1 MKTFLFK
8 SMMGI
13 FFGAF
18 VTVVVT
24 YATVIFG
31 EGNMLDGKQFIKDSA
46 GYILCAWLFTVS
58 PLYFEIRSL
67 NLAIQT
73 ILHFTTVTILYFI
86 LSLGFG
92 WIPLQFKNILMFFS
106 VAIFIYAVSWI
117 CFYLYFKNISKK
129 MNRELKHIK

>member
-1 MKTFLFK
+1 MKTFLFR

-18 VTVVVT
+18 VTVLVT
-24 YATVIFG
+24 YAMVIFG
-31 EGNMLDGKQFIKDSA
+31 EGNMLNGELFIRNSA

-67 NLAIQT
+67 NLAMQT
-73 ILHFTTVTILYFI
+73 VLHFTTVTILYLV

-92 WIPLQFKNILMFFS
+92 WIPLQLKNILMFFA
-106 VAIFIYAVSWI
+106 VAIFVYAVIWI
-117 CFYLYFKNISKK
+117 CFYLYFKNVSKK